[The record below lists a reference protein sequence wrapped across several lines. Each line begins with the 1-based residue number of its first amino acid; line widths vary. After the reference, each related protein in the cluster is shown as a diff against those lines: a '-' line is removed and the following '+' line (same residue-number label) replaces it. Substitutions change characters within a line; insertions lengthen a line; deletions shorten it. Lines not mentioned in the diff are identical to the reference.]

1 MRTLLLLI
9 VFSIAMCDSPVVA
22 AISKVKGDVKIRPG
36 NVRKYESAYKGQMV
50 RDGDWIKTDYGVFLG
65 IIFLDGSKIK
75 IHENT
80 EIEIKSSRI
89 TAKELRTKMFLAE
102 GETYGDIANQ
112 GRGQFEIETPT
123 AVASVKGTELDVNFD
138 FNEEVTTLTVVE
150 GLVEFGNELGT
161 ITASTMEAA
170 QVSEDEE
177 VEVYQITES
186 ELPTW
191 QEEEVEPE
199 WGFVLIPEKI
209 GSQPVNQ
216 SYKINIQV
224 VNPENNENEN
234 AFEGQVAIGSDNELL
249 KLSIDGQQWKN
260 NISASASNGLSS
272 IYVKGINSGTYSI
285 IASATDAE
293 SKSLS
298 LVFYQSENQKSELQ
312 SKFENVIQGKG
323 YQSIKELVSDKSL
336 KSTSII
342 SGSIDADDL
351 LQKIDIG
358 EFQLIS
364 LQEIQNSDGTISIKL
379 QAKPTEN

>member
-1 MRTLLLLI
+1 MKILFI
-9 VFSIAMCDSPVVA
+9 SIIFSIGFCDSAVVA
-22 AISKVKGDVKIRPG
+22 AISKIKGDVKIRPG
-36 NVRKYESAYKGQMV
+36 DDRKYVSAYKGQMV
-50 RDGDWIKTDYGVFLG
+50 KNGDWIKTDYGVFLG

-150 GLVEFGNELGT
+150 GLVEFGNDLGT
-161 ITASTMEAA
+161 ITAGAMEAA

-186 ELPTW
+186 DLPTW
-191 QEEEVEPE
+191 QDEEVEPS
-199 WGFVLIPEKI
+199 WGFILSPEKV
-209 GSQPVNQ
+209 GSQPINEP
-216 SYKINIQV
+216 YKVNIQV
-224 VNPENNENEN
+224 INPENNENQN
-234 AFEGQVAIGSDNELL
+234 SFEGQVNISSNNELL
-249 KLSIDGQQWKN
+249 KISVDEQQWGN
-260 NISASASNGLSS
+260 SININVTNGVSY
-272 IYVKGINSGTYSI
+272 IYVKGINSGSYSI
-285 IASATDAE
+285 IASGDDFE
-293 SKSLS
+293 SKILS
-298 LVFYQSENQKSELQ
+298 SDFYQSENQKSELQ
-312 SKFENVIQGKG
+312 SKFESVIQSKG
-323 YQSIKELVSDKSL
+323 YQTISELISDKSL

-342 SGSIDADDL
+342 SGSIDADAI
-351 LQKIDIG
+351 LQKINIG
-358 EFQLIS
+358 EFQLVD

-379 QAKPTEN
+379 KAKPISD